1 MKMKHEFV
9 EFIPDNIEEG
19 ILYVSVEYG
28 TVVHKC
34 CCGCGCEVVTP
45 LTPTDWYLTYNGD
58 SISLSPS
65 VGNWEFECQSHYWI
79 RKNRVE
85 WAGQWTKELI
95 EQGREYDKELK
106 EHYYTEEP
114 VTPSEEEP
122 VSKPA
127 PEVVKTEK
135 RWRLFSWL
143 FGLK

>member
-1 MKMKHEFV
+1 MKHEFV
-9 EFIPDNIEEG
+9 EFIPDVIEES
-19 ILYVSVEYG
+19 ILYVSMEYG
-28 TVVHKC
+28 TVAHKC

-45 LTPTDWYLTYNGD
+45 LTPTDWNLTYNGD

-85 WAGQWTKELI
+85 WAGQWTKEQI

-106 EHYYTEEP
+106 EHFYTKKP
-114 VTPSEEEP
+114 ITKSEEELDAEL
-122 VSKPA
+122 K
-127 PEVVKTEK
+127 PEVVKKEK

-143 FGLK
+143 FGHK